1 MIYSSSKKEYKAFSR
16 EIKIIEKE
24 DVKVHEPDNLD
35 KYSHCIQNKLV
46 QALREDREMA
56 GKYVNYT
63 NIKTTKRTEMNRKL
77 ESKRLLSANHV
88 TSKRNQYS
96 MKEPIKND

>member
-1 MIYSSSKKEYKAFSR
+1 MIYSNNKKDFKAFSR

-24 DVKVHEPDNLD
+24 IVKEHEPDNLD
-35 KYSHCIQNKLV
+35 KYSHCIQNKLI

-63 NIKTTKRTEMNRKL
+63 KQKTTLRTEMNRKL
-77 ESKRLLSANHV
+77 ESKRLFSAKHV
-88 TSKRNQYS
+88 TSKRG
-96 MKEPIKND
+96 